1 MAVCRL
7 AIVCFLEW
15 FIGFSLHAQADRH
28 VVYFKDKN
36 NSPYSVQQ
44 PEAFLS
50 ERSIKRRAHSGIA
63 VVTEDL
69 PVNPNYVS
77 QVHATGAKTYF
88 TSRWMNAVLVEA
100 TAAQI
105 TSIAALPFV
114 QRTELVA
121 PGQQLRGGR
130 VAKTKSSLAI
140 AAETSTS
147 VQLTMLGLDK
157 MHIDGFRGNG
167 IMIAVFDAGF
177 PGINTLQSFQSIFE
191 QGRMIMTKDY
201 VYNSDNVYQYYAHGT
216 EVLSVM
222 AANNGMGFVGGAD
235 AAEYLLFVTEDYY
248 TEYRIE
254 EFNWLFAAE
263 KADSAGADIIQ
274 ASLGY
279 NFFDDY
285 NMDYAV
291 TSLDGKSAVVSI
303 AAGLASDRG
312 MIVSVS
318 AGNEGTKPWHYI
330 TPPADVDGILATG
343 AVNASLTKASFSS
356 FGPTADGRIKPDV
369 MALGSNTV
377 IMRQDGSIAQSSGT
391 SFASPLVASLAA
403 GLLQAYPDLKPA
415 QLVQIIRNTA
425 SKSNQPDNSMGYG
438 IPHYVAVKNYM
449 TVSELSEDVFLFP
462 NPSVGSV
469 FVGFSTLPL
478 EPVSLVM
485 TDLSGRTV
493 MDTSVMPDWQNNP
506 LEVPLG
512 NLSPGLYVLKVSAAG
527 RVSVL
532 RFVKM

>member
-7 AIVCFLEW
+7 AIVFLAVW
-15 FIGFSLHAQADRH
+15 FTGIRLHAQADRH

-44 PEAFLS
+44 PGAFLS

-63 VVTEDL
+63 VLTEDL
-69 PVNPNYVS
+69 PVNPTYVS
-77 QVHATGAKTYF
+77 QVHATGARTYF
-88 TSRWMNAVLVEA
+88 TSRWMNVVLVEA
-100 TAAQI
+100 TPAQI

-121 PGQQLRGGR
+121 PDQQLLGGR
-130 VAKTKSSLAI
+130 MGKTKNGLATPT
-140 AAETSTS
+140 ETSTD
-147 VQLTMLGLDK
+147 VQLNMLGLDK
-157 MHIDGFRGNG
+157 MHIEGFRGNG

-177 PGINTLQSFQSIFE
+177 PGINTLQPFQSIFD

-201 VYNSDNVYQYYAHGT
+201 VYNSNNVYQYNAHGT

-235 AAEYLLFVTEDYY
+235 AAAYLLFVTEDYN

-285 NMDYAV
+285 NMDYAI
-291 TSLDGKSAVVSI
+291 TSLDGKSAVVSK
-303 AAGLASDRG
+303 AAGFARDRG
-312 MIVSVS
+312 MIVCVS

-343 AVNASLTKASFSS
+343 AVTASLTKASFSS

-369 MALGSNTV
+369 MALGSNAA
-377 IMRQDGSIAQSSGT
+377 IMRQDGSIALSSGT

-403 GLLQAYPDLKPA
+403 GLLQAYPGLKPA
-415 QLVQIIRNTA
+415 QLVQIIRSTA
-425 SKSNQPDNSMGYG
+425 SKSAEPDNSLGYG
-438 IPHYVAVKNYM
+438 IPHYLAVKNYM
-449 TVSELSEDVFLFP
+449 TVSELNDDIFLFP

-469 FVGFSTLPL
+469 FIGFATLPL

-485 TDLSGRTV
+485 TDLAGRTV
-493 MDTSVMPDWQNNP
+493 MDTSVLPDWQNNP
-506 LEVPLG
+506 LEIPLS
-512 NLSPGLYVLKVSAAG
+512 NLASGLYVLKVS
-527 RVSVL
+527 VSGKVNVM
-532 RFVKM
+532 RFLKM